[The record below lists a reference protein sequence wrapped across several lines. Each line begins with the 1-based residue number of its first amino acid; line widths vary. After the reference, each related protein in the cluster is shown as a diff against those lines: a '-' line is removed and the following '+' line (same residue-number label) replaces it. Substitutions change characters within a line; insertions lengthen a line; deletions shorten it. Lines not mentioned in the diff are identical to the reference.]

1 MNPQPPPALRLH
13 WSPVSPSWIVSIGL
27 VILAVLPHKIP
38 VFGRQLFGLTIVRI
52 LFAGASI
59 YIGMMKPVLGIAMMM
74 LLVSVIL
81 MPVSESF
88 TTINLN
94 KDSSGRKHRW
104 IVEDTLA
111 EEPDYIQ
118 DRTTESNLNFDKVS
132 EDKPRWGSDR
142 AMDEH
147 PTAIQDKQL
156 PSEYEDDDHR

>member
-1 MNPQPPPALRLH
+1 
-13 WSPVSPSWIVSIGL
+13 
-27 VILAVLPHKIP
+27 
-38 VFGRQLFGLTIVRI
+38 
-52 LFAGASI
+52 
-59 YIGMMKPVLGIAMMM
+59 
-74 LLVSVIL
+74 

-132 EDKPRWGSDR
+132 EDKPRWGSER

>member
-38 VFGRQLFGLTIVRI
+38 LFGRQLLGLTIVRI
-52 LFAGASI
+52 LFAAASI
-59 YIGMMKPVLGIAMMM
+59 YIGMMKPVLGIAMMI

-88 TTINLN
+88 ALMRLN
-94 KDSSGRKHRW
+94 KDSSGRKHHW
-104 IVEDTLA
+104 LVEETFA
-111 EEPDYIQ
+111 EEPDFIQ
-118 DRTTESNLNFDKVS
+118 TSTRETNLNLDKVS
-132 EDKPRWGSDR
+132 EGKPRWGSER

-147 PTAIQDKQL
+147 PKGIQDK
-156 PSEYEDDDHR
+156 PVSSEYENDD